1 MHSAEAIE
9 TTRHEYRLSTVGRLR
24 YLGLAAIF
32 LIGSGFFFKAAV
44 HPIGRDFVLVVGIL
58 FLIPGFILVTISFR
72 SRLILERNQLELR
85 SPFRTCSATRED
97 IEGLRTVKN
106 QYGRW
111 TRICL
116 KQDRG
121 AFNVSDSFTGNAEL
135 NAWLNGLPDLD
146 ERDAAQISSQIQSD
160 DSLGATE
167 NQRLNVLK
175 RAKTW
180 IVVLSVAE
188 LLFTVFAL
196 MHYAPLH
203 NVSMIFLAILPL
215 LGMLL
220 VRRYPLLSTL
230 FKSKNDPR
238 SDVGLIVLC
247 PGVGM
252 LLSYQFGSD
261 PGHLVD
267 FFQLNYWIL
276 FALVCFVAAFF
287 RFAWSNSSRWGALAG
302 LVIFGGMYS
311 IGLVNAANTIP
322 DRSSTGHFRS
332 EITQKYEAHGK
343 NASSYL
349 RLAPWG
355 PMVYYDDVAVPKS
368 VYEELNIGDQVC
380 IALHGGFL
388 HAPWYTVAACPER
401 TASPM
406 PQFQ

>member
-1 MHSAEAIE
+1 MHSAEEIE
-9 TTRHEYRLSTVGRLR
+9 TTRHEYRLSTFGRLR
-24 YLGLAAIF
+24 YLGLAAIL
-32 LIGSGFFFKAAV
+32 LIGSGFFFKLAV
-44 HPIGRDFVLVVGIL
+44 HPIGREFALVVGIL
-58 FLIPGFILVTISFR
+58 FLIPGLILVTTSFR
-72 SRLILERNQLELR
+72 SRLILDVNYIELR
-85 SPFRTCSATRED
+85 SPFRTHSANRDD

-116 KQDRG
+116 KHDRG
-121 AFNVSDSFTGNAEL
+121 AFNVSDSFIGNTEL
-135 NAWLNGLPDLD
+135 NTWLKGLPDLD
-146 ERDAAQISSQIQSD
+146 EGDAAQISRQIQSD

-167 NQRLNVLK
+167 NQRLNILK

-188 LLFTVFAL
+188 LLFTVLAL
-196 MHYAPLH
+196 MNYAPLH

-220 VRRYPLLSTL
+220 VHRFPLLFTL

-276 FALVCFVAAFF
+276 FALVCFVGAFF
-287 RFAWSNSSRWGALAG
+287 RIAWSNSSRWGAFVG
-302 LVIFGGMYS
+302 LVLFGAMYS
-311 IGLVNAANTIP
+311 IGLMNTANSVP
-322 DRSSTGHFRS
+322 DRSTPGHFRS
-332 EITQKYEAHGK
+332 EIMRKYETHGK
-343 NASSYL
+343 NANSYL

-355 PMVYYDDVAVPKS
+355 PMVYYDDVAIPKS
-368 VYEELNIGDQVC
+368 MYEELNIGDQVC

-401 TASPM
+401 SASPM
-406 PQFQ
+406 P